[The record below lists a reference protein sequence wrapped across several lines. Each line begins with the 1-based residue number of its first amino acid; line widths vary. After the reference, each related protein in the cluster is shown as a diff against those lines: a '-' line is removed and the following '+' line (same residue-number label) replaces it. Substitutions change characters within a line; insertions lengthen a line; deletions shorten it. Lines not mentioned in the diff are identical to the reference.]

1 MKKLRFFM
9 LFFVLLFGYMG
20 SLSVYAAEGI
30 ILEENFGPGEE
41 SWETLDQFLEEHYG
55 NSGQKI
61 RFSDLMKVL
70 LEGNAKEAGTMLVQ
84 AGRQA
89 LFQEIA
95 NGSHIAGQILA
106 LAVVG
111 AMFTG
116 FSDMFAVGMLSET
129 GLFMTYLAAFSVMA
143 VSVFDS
149 ASIAAEVLQQQISFM
164 QVLVPSY
171 FLAAAWTGAG
181 VTAAAWHELCLL
193 LITAIQWLYRTL
205 LLPLIRIYILISM
218 CANMIKEDL
227 FSKMTECL
235 KGAVVWGTRSL
246 LALVLGFQ
254 MIQGMVLPYAD
265 AVKTAGTQKLLQA
278 IPGIGQGTEAVTK
291 MVLGS
296 AVLIKNTMGAAAA
309 LILIL
314 ISLLPV
320 AKLTVLLWIYRGL
333 AAVIQPAADK
343 RLTACISSIAEG
355 QKMML
360 GLVCSALCLFL
371 LTIALICVGTNV
383 SYLV

>member
-1 MKKLRFFM
+1 MKQIGIRILCFVCVIGF
-9 LFFVLLFGYMG
+9 LFSMDSYAETERVMGEDSLF
-20 SLSVYAAEGI
+20 EQR
-30 ILEENFGPGEE
+30 
-41 SWETLDQFLEEHYG
+41 SWEALDQFLEEQYG
-55 NSGQKI
+55 NAEESL
-61 RFSDLMKVL
+61 RFSDLMEEL
-70 LEGNAKEAGTMLVQ
+70 LAGNTKQ
-84 AGRQA
+84 AGAMLIRAGKQA

-95 NGSHIAGQILA
+95 DGGQMAGQILA
-106 LAVVG
+106 LAMIG
-111 AMFTG
+111 ALFTG
-116 FSDMFAVGMLSET
+116 FSDMFAVGILSET
-129 GLFMTYLAAFSVMA
+129 GFFITYLAAFSVMA
-143 VSVFDS
+143 VSIFDS
-149 ASIAAEVLQQQISFM
+149 AAIAAEVLQKQISFM

-181 VTAAAWHELCLL
+181 VTAAAWHEMCLL
-193 LITAIQWLYRTL
+193 LITAIQWLYVKL

-227 FSKMTECL
+227 FSKTTECL
-235 KGAVVWGTRSL
+235 KEIAVWGTRSL

-265 AVKTAGTQKLLQA
+265 AVKTAGTQKVLQA

-309 LILIL
+309 VILIFV
-314 ISLLPV
+314 SLLPV
-320 AKLTVLLWIYRGL
+320 VKLTVLLWIYRGV

-355 QKMML
+355 QKLLL
-360 GLVCSALCLFL
+360 GLVCCALCLFL
-371 LTIALICVGTNV
+371 ITIALVCAGTNV